1 MMQSSFIEDKK
12 TKQAFFV
19 IYIGC
24 QASKLLKFKKN
35 KAGFFATLS
44 AA

>member
-1 MMQSSFIEDKK
+1 MQSSFIEDKK
-12 TKQAFFV
+12 AKYAFLK
-19 IYIGC
+19 
-24 QASKLLKFKKN
+24 SKFQTFQLLNIQKN